1 NPQIRNA
8 GGAVPCHAAPSVAW
22 TFRVSPSSGWLTRLR
37 RMGMSNGSHEITFE
51 FEAPGEV
58 EDLQLLVLDL
68 REVGGLSASI
78 SQRGSTPPPGAKGWQ
93 QDYALVVMASAP
105 VLSAVAAITRSW
117 LQRSSRR
124 KLVLQ
129 VDGQRME
136 LTALSAKSESELVE
150 QLLRHAT
157 A

>member
-1 NPQIRNA
+1 
-8 GGAVPCHAAPSVAW
+8 
-22 TFRVSPSSGWLTRLR
+22 
-37 RMGMSNGSHEITFE
+37 MSDATHEITFE
-51 FEAPGEV
+51 FEETAEV

-78 SQRGSTPPPGAKGWQ
+78 VQGGSAPPAGAKGWQ
-93 QDYALVVMASAP
+93 QDYALVVTASAP
-105 VLSAVAAITRSW
+105 VLSAVAVITRSW

-136 LTALSAKSESELVE
+136 LTALSAKSESALVE
-150 QLLRHAT
+150 QLLRHAALSSKDGRT
-157 A
+157 EA